1 MPMTPMRIAG
11 LLIVLAGAVL
21 LALGY
26 RASTAPLEQVSEAFT
41 GRFTDRTTW
50 MFVAGGAAVLGGLFL
65 SLLAQRR

>member
-1 MPMTPMRIAG
+1 MNPIRIAG
-11 LLIVLAGAVL
+11 ALCVVAGIVLLI
-21 LALGY
+21 LGY

-65 SLLAQRR
+65 ALFNKRK